1 MFTMARK
8 MRESQKARLNGERGA
23 TPIEILAGLVLLG
36 IIFSFIIVKFFSWRE
51 TTQDKG
57 AQAKLRDATL
67 AAESIYTTQQN
78 YVGNVIAPAAA
89 PTAADCQGLNG
100 AKLLGCIEPALSW
113 TSAAMT
119 ATLPAAGGKEVHVNV
134 TSAAGAAPAP
144 AGTLAAPSP
153 DAQAITLTTRSE
165 SGRLWCMKTISDDAG
180 GTVVVGTT
188 FGGGSQ
194 AVADCAPAAVTRA
207 KF

>member
-1 MFTMARK
+1 MLSMFQRALRDG
-8 MRESQKARLNGERGA
+8 RERRLHGERGA

-57 AQAKLRDATL
+57 AQAKLRNGML

-78 YVGNVIAPAAA
+78 YIGNVIAGPGGAACA
-89 PTAADCQGLNG
+89 TTDGPKILA
-100 AKLLGCIEPALSW
+100 CIEPALSW
-113 TSAAMT
+113 TAAAMS
-119 ATLPAAGGKEVHVNV
+119 ATVPASGGKDVHVNV
-134 TSAAGAAPAP
+134 TNTAGGAPAP

-153 DAQAITLTTRSE
+153 DAQAITLTARSE
-165 SGRLWCMKTISDDAG
+165 SGRLWCMKTISDDAAG
-180 GTVVVGTT
+180 AVVGTT
-188 FGGGSQ
+188 FGGGSPN
-194 AVADCAPAAVTRA
+194 VADCAPGAVTRA